1 MEEYIE
7 ECKRITLLDVAR
19 GIGVMPPDVK
29 ISDKDFTPVYVE
41 EEVKVGR
48 KKQTQKKGV
57 IRFGLTAVRGVGEK
71 AVEAIVEER
80 QKAGNFKSLYDFTER
95 VDLRQVTR
103 STLEALIKC
112 GAFSSISEKRAP
124 LLEILEKAVEMGQ
137 QSQNDKRSGQLN
149 MFGAAQPTAP
159 SMAQTMGDALPQVE
173 EIASAD
179 LLKFEKELLGFYITS
194 HPLAEHQA
202 SLERYSTAS
211 TKEAIA
217 IAEGTEV
224 MIGGMLSAVRSKVA
238 KSGRSAGMKWAILE
252 LEDLEGK
259 IEGMCFA
266 ESYADISTRFPD
278 ALKAERIVFVK
289 GKVDKKRETPSLM
302 VNDVLPI
309 EVAVEKLTTNVGVK
323 LDRARHPADILPQ
336 LGAVLAKHPGKKEF
350 YVQVPT
356 SDGKKVS
363 MRIGGERG
371 VRITKDL
378 IDDLSH
384 LLGSDSLMLAGE
396 GSRRAKR
403 LQQQALFKEEQP
415 SDEIDTSTAIEAE
428 IADYVPVGSDE
439 ISD

>member
-1 MEEYIE
+1 
-7 ECKRITLLDVAR
+7 
-19 GIGVMPPDVK
+19 
-29 ISDKDFTPVYVE
+29 
-41 EEVKVGR
+41 
-48 KKQTQKKGV
+48 
-57 IRFGLTAVRGVGEK
+57 
-71 AVEAIVEER
+71 
-80 QKAGNFKSLYDFTER
+80 
-95 VDLRQVTR
+95 
-103 STLEALIKC
+103 
-112 GAFSSISEKRAP
+112 
-124 LLEILEKAVEMGQ
+124 
-137 QSQNDKRSGQLN
+137 
-149 MFGAAQPTAP
+149 
-159 SMAQTMGDALPQVE
+159 
-173 EIASAD
+173 
-179 LLKFEKELLGFYITS
+179 
-194 HPLAEHQA
+194 LAEHQA

-211 TKEAIA
+211 TKEAMA

-378 IDDLSH
+378 IDDLSQ
-384 LLGSDSLMLAGE
+384 LLGSESLMLAGE

-428 IADYVPVGSDE
+428 IADYVPTGADD